1 MMKKL
6 YILLLMLMGVSA
18 FGQKQKFIIVKT
30 YKNGVA
36 TVSKIIPIAMPVPAP
51 VVAPVVKVKPK
62 VKIKTVTKT
71 VEVPVEVV
79 KTVRDD
85 RKIDSLQAVIMSY
98 NVISNSTDS
107 YLLEHNQGIVVVK
120 EQLVGNKII
129 NRIWNADIKPITKEK
144 IVEIYR
150 PKTVQWYMGP
160 HITTNFSQPFQSFGL
175 SIVRKN
181 LNDNLLQFQI
191 GGNVHEGSMRP
202 NPYMGIGMLLKL
214 N

>member
-1 MMKKL
+1 
-6 YILLLMLMGVSA
+6 MGVSA
-18 FGQKQKFIIVKT
+18 FGQKQKFIIVKS

-36 TVSKIIPIAMPVPAP
+36 TVSKVIPIPLPTP
-51 VVAPVVKVKPK
+51 PPAPVVKV
-62 VKIKTVTKT
+62 VKQKTRRIVKT
-71 VEVPVEVV
+71 VEVPVEVI
-79 KTVRDD
+79 KTVTDD

-129 NRIWNADIKPITKEK
+129 NRQWTADIQPIVKTKEK
-144 IVEIYR
+144 IVEVYR

-160 HITTNFSQPFQSFGL
+160 HITTNFTQPFQSFGL

-181 LNDNLLQFQI
+181 LNDNMIQFQV

-202 NPYMGIGMLLKL
+202 NAYMGVGMLLKL

>member
-1 MMKKL
+1 
-6 YILLLMLMGVSA
+6 MGVSA

-36 TVSKIIPIAMPVPAP
+36 TVSKIIPIAMPAPAP
-51 VVAPVVKVKPK
+51 VVIPVAKAKPK
-62 VKIKTVTKT
+62 VKIRTVTKT

-129 NRIWNADIKPITKEK
+129 SRQWNADIKPVTKEK
-144 IVEIYR
+144 IVEVYR

-175 SIVRKN
+175 SIVRKS

>member
-1 MMKKL
+1 MKKL

-18 FGQKQKFIIVKT
+18 FAQKQKFIIVKT

-36 TVSKIIPIAMPVPAP
+36 TVSKIIPIAVPAP
-51 VVAPVVKVKPK
+51 APVIVPVVKVKPK

-71 VEVPVEVV
+71 VEVPVEVI

-85 RKIDSLQAVIMSY
+85 RKVDSLQAVIMSY
-98 NVISNSTDS
+98 NVISNATDS

-120 EQLVGNKII
+120 EQLVGNKIVS
-129 NRIWNADIKPITKEK
+129 RIWNADIKPVTKEK

-160 HITTNFSQPFQSFGL
+160 HITTNFTQPFQSFGI
-175 SIVRKN
+175 SVVRKN
-181 LNDNLLQFQI
+181 LNDNMLQFQV

-202 NPYMGIGMLLKL
+202 NAYMGIGMLLKL

>member
-1 MMKKL
+1 MKKL

-36 TVSKIIPIAMPVPAP
+36 TVSKVIPIPIPTP
-51 VVAPVVKVKPK
+51 PPTPVVKIVKQKPK
-62 VKIKTVTKT
+62 RVVKTIEVPVEIIKTVT
-71 VEVPVEVV
+71 
-79 KTVRDD
+79 DD

-107 YLLEHNQGIVVVK
+107 YLLDHNQGIVVIK
-120 EQLVGNKII
+120 EQLVGNRII
-129 NRIWNADIKPITKEK
+129 NRQWTADIQPIVKTKEK
-144 IVEIYR
+144 IVEVYR

-160 HITTNFSQPFQSFGL
+160 HITTNFTQPFQSFGL

-181 LNDNLLQFQI
+181 LNDNMIQFQV

-202 NPYMGIGMLLKL
+202 NAYMGVGMLLKL

>member
-1 MMKKL
+1 
-6 YILLLMLMGVSA
+6 MLMGVSA

-36 TVSKIIPIAMPVPAP
+36 TVSKIIPIPVPKPIVVPVAKAP
-51 VVAPVVKVKPK
+51 KPR
-62 VKIKTVTKT
+62 VRTVTKT
-71 VEVPVEVV
+71 IEVPVEVI
-79 KTVRDD
+79 KTVTDNR
-85 RKIDSLQAVIMSY
+85 RIDSLQAVIMSY

-107 YLLEHNQGIVVVK
+107 YLLENNQGIVVVK

-129 NRIWNADIKPITKEK
+129 SRDWNADIKPIVKTKEK
-144 IVEIYR
+144 IVEVYR

-160 HITTNFSQPFQSFGL
+160 HITTNFTQPFQSFGV
-175 SIVRKN
+175 SVVRKN
-181 LNDNLLQFQI
+181 LNDNMIQVQV

>member
-36 TVSKIIPIAMPVPAP
+36 TVSKVIPLPVPQKIEVTQIKYVP
-51 VVAPVVKVKPK
+51 Q
-62 VKIKTVTKT
+62 VKIKKSKPQIVKQIEYKLVNVPTAPTALDTVAILQQYYPKNAHKEVLTLEDGIGSVIITDTISHNRLVSRRWIADLKPKIKERI
-71 VEVPVEVV
+71 VEV
-79 KTVRDD
+79 
-85 RKIDSLQAVIMSY
+85 
-98 NVISNSTDS
+98 
-107 YLLEHNQGIVVVK
+107 
-120 EQLVGNKII
+120 
-129 NRIWNADIKPITKEK
+129 
-144 IVEIYR
+144 YR

-160 HITTNFSQPFQSFGL
+160 HITTNFTQPFQSFGI
-175 SIVRKN
+175 SVVRKN
-181 LNDNLLQFQI
+181 LNDNLLQFQV

-202 NPYMGIGMLLKL
+202 NAYMGIGMLLKL

>member
-1 MMKKL
+1 
-6 YILLLMLMGVSA
+6 MLMGVSA

-36 TVSKIIPIAMPVPAP
+36 TVSKVIPIATPAP
-51 VVAPVVKVKPK
+51 TPVVVPVVKSKPK

-71 VEVPVEVV
+71 VEVPVEVI
-79 KTVRDD
+79 KTVTDY

-107 YLLEHNQGIVVVK
+107 YLLEHNQGIVVIK

-129 NRIWNADIKPITKEK
+129 SRDWNADIKPVTKVKEK
-144 IVEIYR
+144 IVEVYR

-160 HITTNFSQPFQSFGL
+160 HITTNFTQPFQSFGL

-181 LNDNLLQFQI
+181 LNDNMIQFQV

-202 NPYMGIGMLLKL
+202 NAYMGVGMLLKL

>member
-18 FGQKQKFIIVKT
+18 FGQKQKFIIVKS

-36 TVSKIIPIAMPVPAP
+36 TVSKVIPIPLPIPPPAP
-51 VVAPVVKVKPK
+51 IVKIVKQKPK
-62 VKIKTVTKT
+62 RIVKT

-79 KTVRDD
+79 KTVTDD

-129 NRIWNADIKPITKEK
+129 NRQWTADIQPIVKTKEK

-150 PKTVQWYMGP
+150 PKEIQWYIGP
-160 HITTNFSQPFQSFGL
+160 HITTNFTQPFQSFGI
-175 SIVRKN
+175 SVVRKN
-181 LNDNLLQFQI
+181 LNDNLLQFQV

-202 NPYMGIGMLLKL
+202 NAYMGIGMLLKL

>member
-1 MMKKL
+1 MIKKL

-36 TVSKIIPIAMPVPAP
+36 TVSKVIPLPVPQKIEVTQIKYVPQIKIKKSKPQIVKQIEYKLVNVPTAP
-51 VVAPVVKVKPK
+51 TALDTVAILQQYYPKNAHKEVLTLEDGIGSVIITDTISHNRLVSRRWIADVKPK
-62 VKIKTVTKT
+62 VKERI
-71 VEVPVEVV
+71 VEV
-79 KTVRDD
+79 
-85 RKIDSLQAVIMSY
+85 
-98 NVISNSTDS
+98 
-107 YLLEHNQGIVVVK
+107 
-120 EQLVGNKII
+120 
-129 NRIWNADIKPITKEK
+129 
-144 IVEIYR
+144 YR

-160 HITTNFSQPFQSFGL
+160 HMTTNFIQPFQSFGL

-181 LNDNLLQFQI
+181 LNDNLLQLQV

-202 NPYMGIGMLLKL
+202 NAYMGIGMLLKL

>member
-36 TVSKIIPIAMPVPAP
+36 TVSKVIPLPVPQKIEVTQIKYVPKIKIKKSKPQIIKQIEYKLVNVPTAP
-51 VVAPVVKVKPK
+51 TALDTVAILQQYYPKNVHKETLTLEDGIGNVIITDTISHNRLVSRRWIADVKPK
-62 VKIKTVTKT
+62 VKERI
-71 VEVPVEVV
+71 VEV
-79 KTVRDD
+79 
-85 RKIDSLQAVIMSY
+85 
-98 NVISNSTDS
+98 
-107 YLLEHNQGIVVVK
+107 
-120 EQLVGNKII
+120 
-129 NRIWNADIKPITKEK
+129 
-144 IVEIYR
+144 YR

-160 HITTNFSQPFQSFGL
+160 HMTTNFTQPFQSFGI
-175 SIVRKN
+175 SVVRKN

-202 NPYMGIGMLLKL
+202 NAYMGVGMLLKL

>member
-18 FGQKQKFIIVKT
+18 FGQKQKFIIVKS

-36 TVSKIIPIAMPVPAP
+36 TVSKIIPIPLPTPPPSPVIKI
-51 VVAPVVKVKPK
+51 VKQKPK
-62 VKIKTVTKT
+62 RVIKT

-129 NRIWNADIKPITKEK
+129 NRQWTADIQPITKVKEK

-160 HITTNFSQPFQSFGL
+160 HITTNFTQPFQSFGI
-175 SIVRKN
+175 SVVRKN

-202 NPYMGIGMLLKL
+202 NAYMGVGMLLKL

>member
-1 MMKKL
+1 
-6 YILLLMLMGVSA
+6 MGVSA
-18 FGQKQKFIIVKT
+18 FAQKQKFIIVKT

-36 TVSKIIPIAMPVPAP
+36 TVSKIIPIAVPAP
-51 VVAPVVKVKPK
+51 APVIVPVVKVKPK

-71 VEVPVEVV
+71 VEVPVEVI

-85 RKIDSLQAVIMSY
+85 RKVDSLQAVIMSY
-98 NVISNSTDS
+98 NVISNATDS

-120 EQLVGNKII
+120 EQLVGNKIVS
-129 NRIWNADIKPITKEK
+129 RIWNADIKPVTKEK

-160 HITTNFSQPFQSFGL
+160 HITTNFTQPFQSFGI
-175 SIVRKN
+175 SVVRKN
-181 LNDNLLQFQI
+181 LNDNMLQFQV

-202 NPYMGIGMLLKL
+202 NAYMGIGMLLKL